1 MTTAAKKSSGPAAW
15 ADALLLSFAQA
26 GYLRAEP
33 AILQPAEPFLDLSG
47 EDIRKS
53 LYLTTDATG
62 EELCLRPD
70 LTIPVARDYLASHR
84 AGQPTGFSYLGPV
97 FRYRGGRPSE
107 FLQAG
112 IESFGRQDRAA
123 ADAEML
129 ALALEATSAF
139 GLTEVEIHTGD
150 VALFN
155 ALIDALGLY
164 PVWRRRLVKD
174 FNRRIN
180 LTQDIEQLTLKTAP
194 GRNEYE
200 GVLAALAGSDR
211 KAALALVTDLM
222 SIAGA
227 INFGGRTVAEIAD
240 RFLEQSTLKGGQ
252 LPRDALTII
261 KRFLAIAG
269 EPAASAAKLRALAT
283 DAKLNITAAI
293 DEFESRVGFMAAR
306 GIDVRNTRFSTSF
319 GRGLDY
325 YTGFEFELHN
335 RANGVEPLVAGGR
348 YDGLMTQLGSTT
360 PIAAVGFSVWVE
372 TLTERGPIMT
382 APFVLAVPSKGRL
395 QENAEAFFTHAGLA
409 LAKPRGVREYRGTIM
424 GLDNVEIAYLSAS
437 EIASQLA
444 RGAVH
449 LGVTGEDL
457 VRESIASADKRVLLI
472 DSLGFG
478 NANVVVAVPQAWID
492 VRTMADLDDV
502 ASGFREQHNRRMRVA
517 TKYIN
522 LTRAFFASHGV
533 VDYRIIES
541 AGATEGAPAVGTAE
555 MIVDITTTG
564 ATLAANGLKV
574 LDDGVILR
582 SQANLV
588 ASKDADWSSEARE
601 TARVILDHIAARARA
616 SKYREVRTRFA
627 GCNDALLAEAHNRFG
642 VVSPFGCPTSSDM
655 VTLHCPPSQLYALG
669 SFLRGHGADTV
680 SVASLDYVL
689 DRENPLF
696 AKLEAFLRQ

>member
-26 GYLRAEP
+26 GYVRAEP

-70 LTIPVARDYLASHR
+70 LTIPVARDYLASDR

-174 FNRRIN
+174 FNRRIS
-180 LTQDIEQLTLKTAP
+180 LTQDIEQLTLRTAP

-227 INFGGRTVAEIAD
+227 TNVGGRTVAEIAD
-240 RFLEQSTLKGGQ
+240 RFLEQSTLKGGE
-252 LPRDALTII
+252 LPRDAFTII

-269 EPAASAAKLRALAT
+269 DPGASAAKLRALAT

-335 RANGVEPLVAGGR
+335 RGNGAEPLVAGGR
-348 YDGLMTQLGSTT
+348 YDGLMTQLGSKT
-360 PIAAVGFSVWVE
+360 PIPAVGFSVWVE
-372 TLTERGPIMT
+372 TLTEIGRSPG
-382 APFVLAVPSKGRL
+382 AAGKSGVPS
-395 QENAEAFFTHAGLA
+395 
-409 LAKPRGVREYRGTIM
+409 
-424 GLDNVEIAYLSAS
+424 
-437 EIASQLA
+437 
-444 RGAVH
+444 
-449 LGVTGEDL
+449 
-457 VRESIASADKRVLLI
+457 
-472 DSLGFG
+472 
-478 NANVVVAVPQAWID
+478 
-492 VRTMADLDDV
+492 
-502 ASGFREQHNRRMRVA
+502 
-517 TKYIN
+517 
-522 LTRAFFASHGV
+522 
-533 VDYRIIES
+533 
-541 AGATEGAPAVGTAE
+541 
-555 MIVDITTTG
+555 
-564 ATLAANGLKV
+564 
-574 LDDGVILR
+574 
-582 SQANLV
+582 
-588 ASKDADWSSEARE
+588 
-601 TARVILDHIAARARA
+601 
-616 SKYREVRTRFA
+616 
-627 GCNDALLAEAHNRFG
+627 
-642 VVSPFGCPTSSDM
+642 
-655 VTLHCPPSQLYALG
+655 
-669 SFLRGHGADTV
+669 
-680 SVASLDYVL
+680 
-689 DRENPLF
+689 
-696 AKLEAFLRQ
+696 